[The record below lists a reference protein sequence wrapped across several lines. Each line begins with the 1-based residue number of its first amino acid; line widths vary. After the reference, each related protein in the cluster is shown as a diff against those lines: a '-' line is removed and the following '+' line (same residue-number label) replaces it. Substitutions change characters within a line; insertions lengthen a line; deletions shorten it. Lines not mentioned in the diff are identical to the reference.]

1 MFDSS
6 ACDKVVEIPMANLQ
20 GKVPVRMQ
28 IFRYKLFMHDQYVW
42 SIYFECEKGKNIYT
56 KMFWVSVLMLK
67 NLIRKFNN
75 LWQ

>member
-28 IFRYKLFMHDQYVW
+28 IFRYKLFMHDQYV
-42 SIYFECEKGKNIYT
+42 
-56 KMFWVSVLMLK
+56 
-67 NLIRKFNN
+67 
-75 LWQ
+75 